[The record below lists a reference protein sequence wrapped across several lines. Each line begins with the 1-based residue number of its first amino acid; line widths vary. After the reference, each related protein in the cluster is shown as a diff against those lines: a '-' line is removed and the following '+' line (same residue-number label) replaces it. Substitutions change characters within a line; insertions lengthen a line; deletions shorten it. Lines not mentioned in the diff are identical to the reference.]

1 MFLNFID
8 EANKLPLNPV
18 TLHEPSSHYDAKLQ
32 SGPGSKRGLWFQHPF
47 FPTATSPFG
56 PRCYLAK

>member
-18 TLHEPSSHYDAKLQ
+18 TLHEPSSHYDAKL
-32 SGPGSKRGLWFQHPF
+32 
-47 FPTATSPFG
+47 
-56 PRCYLAK
+56 